1 MKITVVGIGYV
12 GLSNAIVLSQKHEV
26 IAIDVNKDKVD
37 IINSNKCFVK
47 DKKAIPFIS
56 ENLHLKAT
64 TDEEFA
70 YTNADYIVVCVPTN
84 YDEAKR
90 CIDIT
95 IVERVCGEI
104 RRHNKDG
111 AIVVKSTVPIGL
123 TEQLEHRFGNV
134 LFSPEFLREGTEVYD
149 NLFPS
154 RIIVGGNNKIK
165 ASEFA
170 NVLSSCCCDKSVKI
184 IITNSSE
191 AEAIKLFS
199 NAYLAM
205 RVSFFNEL
213 DMYAE
218 LKNLNTKD
226 IIKGVCADRRIGDY
240 YNNPS
245 FGYGGYCFPKD
256 TKQLLHEFNNIPNEI
271 ISGIVKSNETRIN
284 HIAENILENKPSVV
298 GIYRLQMKK
307 NSDNFRSSAIVK
319 VIDKIKDAVSNKR
332 IIIYEPLLDEKE
344 YCGCKVINDLDEFKK
359 LSGVIVANR
368 YNNEIEDVK
377 NKVYCRDLFFRD

>member
-37 IINSNKCFVK
+37 IINSNKCFIK

-64 TDEEFA
+64 TDEESA

-84 YDEAKR
+84 YDETNR
-90 CIDIT
+90 CIDTT

-111 AIVVKSTVPIGL
+111 VIVVKSTVPIGL

-149 NLFPS
+149 SLFPS

-165 ASEFA
+165 ANEFA
-170 NVLSSCCCDKSVKI
+170 NVLLSCCCDKNAQI

-213 DMYAE
+213 DTFAE

-226 IIKGVCADRRIGDY
+226 IIKGVCMDNRIGDY

-256 TKQLLHEFNNIPNEI
+256 TKQLLYDFNYIPNNIVNA
-271 ISGIVKSNETRIN
+271 IVTSNETRIN
-284 HIAENILENKPSVV
+284 YIVKKILENKPNII

-307 NSDNFRSSAIVK
+307 DSDNFRSSAIISIIEHIKEESNNTK
-319 VIDKIKDAVSNKR
+319 V
-332 IIIYEPLLDEKE
+332 IIYEPLLTQTK
-344 YCGCKVINDLDEFKK
+344 YYGYTVINDLEQFKK
-359 LSGVIVANR
+359 LSDIIIANR
-368 YNNEIEDVK
+368 YNDEIIDVK
-377 NKVYCRDLFFRD
+377 NKIYCRDIFFRD